1 MPLVSIATKKELQMK
16 KFLKAVAVRLSV
28 KILWVLL
35 TNINW
40 ILLVPILT
48 DESVVQFMMV

>member
-1 MPLVSIATKKELQMK
+1 MK